1 MAYKLL
7 NRALETSTTTGT
19 GAYTLAGAVT
29 GFQTVL
35 AAGAVDADTVPY
47 YAEDVDA
54 NGIPTG
60 GWELGVGTWNT
71 GGTLTRTTI
80 DASSNAGAAVN
91 WSAGTRRVAVGTTV
105 RAVQSSGI
113 NIEVLTSGT
122 SWTCPAG
129 IYKAKIR
136 GVGGGGSGGRSNTTI
151 PSCSGAGGGYFE
163 AVISVTPGTA
173 YTYAIGAGGGA
184 ATVNNTAGTAGGN
197 TTFNDGV
204 TTYTGNG
211 GSAGSATAASGTS
224 TPLVVG
230 GTATNG
236 SINVRGGPGY
246 TFGAS
251 AAISVA
257 QGGSTPLGMGGVLAQ
272 AVNAQSSS
280 GYGAGGYGTLGGTNS
295 NAGTQGVLI
304 LEY

>member
-7 NRALETSTTTGT
+7 NRALETSSTTGT
-19 GAYTLAGAVT
+19 GDYTLSGAVT

-35 AAGAVDADTVPY
+35 AAGAVNADTVPY

-54 NGIPTG
+54 NGVPIG
-60 GWELGVGTWNT
+60 GWELGIGTWNT

-113 NIEVLTSGT
+113 NIEVLSSGT

-129 IYKAKIR
+129 IYKVKIR
-136 GVGGGGSGGRSNTTI
+136 GVGGGGSGGRAVSSI

-163 AVISVTPGTA
+163 AVVAVAPGTA

-184 ATVNNTAGTAGGN
+184 ATVNGTAGTAGGN

-211 GSAGSATAASGTS
+211 GSAGLATPANSST

-246 TFGAS
+246 TVGGTLN
-251 AAISVA
+251 ISVA
-257 QGGSTPLGMGGVLAQ
+257 QGGSTPLGMGGVLGQ
-272 AVNAQSSS
+272 AVNAQSAS
-280 GYGAGGYGTLGGTNS
+280 GYGAGGYGAPGNTNS